1 VIVVDTN
8 VIAYLMLKG
17 EHTAHAEA
25 VFNRDSDWVVPYLWR
40 SEFRNILALYL
51 RQGYLALTNAKLI
64 VKEAESLMQAK
75 ECEVQSMQVLDLVES
90 SKCSAYDCEFV
101 VLAQQLGVP
110 LVTSDK
116 KLLTEFPSNAVS
128 MDMFVS

>member
-17 EHTAHAEA
+17 ERTSQAEA
-25 VFNRDSDWVVPYLWR
+25 VFNKDSDWVAPYLWR

-51 RQGYLALTNAKLI
+51 RKGYLTLKNAKLI
-64 VKEAESLMQAK
+64 VKEAESLMKDK
-75 ECEVQSMQVLDLVES
+75 ECEVQSMQVLDLVEK
-90 SKCSAYDCEFV
+90 SKCSSYDCEFV

-116 KLLTEFPSNAVS
+116 KLLTEFPSKAIS
-128 MDMFVS
+128 MDVFVS

>member
-17 EHTAHAEA
+17 ERTSQAEA
-25 VFNRDSDWVVPYLWR
+25 VFNKDSDWVAPYLWR

-51 RQGYLALTNAKLI
+51 RQGYITLINAKLI
-64 VKEAESLMQAK
+64 VKEAESLMHAK

-90 SKCSAYDCEFV
+90 SKCSSYDCEFV

-128 MDMFVS
+128 MDVFIF

>member
-17 EHTAHAEA
+17 ERTSQAEA
-25 VFNRDSDWVVPYLWR
+25 VFNKDSDWVAPYLCR

-51 RQGYLALTNAKLI
+51 RQGYITLTNAKLI

-75 ECEVQSMQVLDLVES
+75 ECEVQSMQVLDLVEK
-90 SKCSAYDCEFV
+90 SKCSSDDCEFV

-110 LVTSDK
+110 LVTSNK
-116 KLLTEFPSNAVS
+116 KLLTEFLSNAFS
-128 MDMFVS
+128 MDVFIS

>member
-17 EHTAHAEA
+17 ERTAQAEA
-25 VFNRDSDWVVPYLWR
+25 VFNKDSDWVAPYLWR

-51 RQGYLALTNAKLI
+51 RQGYITLTNAKLI
-64 VKEAESLMQAK
+64 VKEAESLMYAK

-90 SKCSAYDCEFV
+90 SKCSSYDCEFV
-101 VLAQQLGVP
+101 MLAQQLGVP

-116 KLLTEFPSNAVS
+116 KLLTEFPSNAIS
-128 MDMFVS
+128 MNVFIS

>member
-8 VIAYLMLKG
+8 VISYLMLKG
-17 EHTAHAEA
+17 ERTSQAEA
-25 VFNRDSDWVVPYLWR
+25 VFNKDSDWVAPYLWR

-51 RQGYLALTNAKLI
+51 RKGYLTLKNAKLI
-64 VKEAESLMQAK
+64 VKEAESLMKDK
-75 ECEVQSMQVLDLVES
+75 ECEVQSMQVLDLVEK
-90 SKCSAYDCEFV
+90 SKCSSYDCEFV

-116 KLLTEFPSNAVS
+116 KLLTEFPSKAIS
-128 MDMFVS
+128 MDVFVS

>member
-1 VIVVDTN
+1 MIVVDTN

-17 EHTAHAEA
+17 ERTSQAEA
-25 VFNRDSDWVVPYLWR
+25 VFKKDPDWIVPYLWR
-40 SEFRNILALYL
+40 SEFRNILALHL
-51 RQGYLALTNAKLI
+51 RQGYITLTNAKLI
-64 VKEAESLMQAK
+64 VQEAESLMHNK

-90 SKCSAYDCEFV
+90 SKCSSYDCEFV
-101 VLAQQLGVP
+101 VLAQQLGIP

-128 MDMFVS
+128 MDVFIS

>member
-1 VIVVDTN
+1 MIVVDTN

-17 EHTAHAEA
+17 ERTSQAEA
-25 VFNRDSDWVVPYLWR
+25 VFNKDSDWIAPYLWR

-51 RQGYLALTNAKLI
+51 RQGYLTLINAKLI

-90 SKCSAYDCEFV
+90 SKCSSYDCEFV

-116 KLLTEFPSNAVS
+116 KLLTEFPSNAIS
-128 MDMFVS
+128 MDVFIS